1 MIEKTVTVMNKAG
14 LHART
19 AALFVTRAGDF
30 TCDIRLVRNGKEA
43 NARSIMGIMS
53 LGITR
58 GAEITIKAEGEDA
71 PEAVA
76 ALAAMVQAFAD

>member
-19 AALFVTRAGDF
+19 AAQFVTRAGDF
-30 TCDIRLVRNGKEA
+30 ACDVRIVCNGKEA

-53 LGITR
+53 LGITQ
-58 GAEITIKAEGEDA
+58 GAEITIKAEGDDA
-71 PEAVA
+71 TEAVA
-76 ALAAMVQAFAD
+76 ALTALVQAFAG

>member
-1 MIEKTVTVMNKAG
+1 MIEKTVTVTNKAG

-19 AALFVTRAGDF
+19 AALLVARAGDF
-30 TCDIRLVRNGKEA
+30 ACDIRIAKDGREA

-53 LGITR
+53 LGITQ
-58 GAEITIKAEGEDA
+58 GAEIIIKAEGEDA

-76 ALAAMVQAFAD
+76 ALAAMVQTFGD